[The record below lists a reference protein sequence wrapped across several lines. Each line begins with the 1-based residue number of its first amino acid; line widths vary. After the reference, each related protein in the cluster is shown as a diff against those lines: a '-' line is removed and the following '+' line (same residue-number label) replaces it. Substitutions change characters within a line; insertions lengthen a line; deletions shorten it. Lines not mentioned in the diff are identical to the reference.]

1 MSLTIEKQKSRQIN
15 FDILRILA
23 TLAVITLH
31 IDSKLWYTQLGVDN
45 SKWILANLMD
55 GLSRWSVPVFFMLS
69 GYFVLNKPKELPNFY
84 KKRLTRIV
92 YPLLFWSLI
101 FILFNTFFLNK
112 DLSVDIFFTTIFD
125 KKASFHL
132 WFVYSLIGLYLIAPF
147 IQSSL
152 QKKPVYGYY
161 FILIGVLILI
171 FKFLITYLF
180 GYKLGIDTQYF
191 HYPLI
196 YFVLGYQTRKIDF
209 SKIKYIKLISGI
221 VFLISTLLAIYLVQ
235 KYSIAS
241 DKNKPYNI
249 FYAYSHPFIILSSLS
264 IFIFFLNLKISISK
278 NIMLSKLIL
287 SLSKYS
293 YGIYLCHILIRS
305 CINKGYF
312 GKFLIISYLN
322 TNPLYYICYNV
333 LLIFIVSYF
342 IILIL
347 DKLTFG
353 RVTKL
358 IT

>member
-1 MSLTIEKQKSRQIN
+1 M
-15 FDILRILA
+15 LRRLRSASYSFLFLI
-23 TLAVITLH
+23 
-31 IDSKLWYTQLGVDN
+31 
-45 SKWILANLMD
+45 
-55 GLSRWSVPVFFMLS
+55 SVALIISPSAYASSSSPVCLLLLCFV
-69 GYFVLNKPKELPNFY
+69 FVLLSLHLF
-84 KKRLTRIV
+84 
-92 YPLLFWSLI
+92 LLLLI
-101 FILFNTFFLNK
+101 LVIYCY
-112 DLSVDIFFTTIFD
+112 DQLS
-125 KKASFHL
+125 
-132 WFVYSLIGLYLIAPF
+132 VYSLIGLYLIAPF